1 MGISIRGKTG
11 SALAVAN
18 FVGAIFLGVLFGSS
32 VAIANAQE
40 SGEGAPLLR
49 DVNGDGSVNI
59 LAFGDSL
66 TRGVG
71 DFTSPDEEDAPLTFP
86 EGEAGYPLRVERLL
100 GVGVENFGSPGE
112 QFNDT
117 GLQRYIDALRR
128 SFRDIAIFSEGAN
141 DARTPISGGTF
152 FNLTQL
158 AVNVTRAMGS
168 QPVLMTIVPTC
179 CGHSFLSPSIDLYN
193 GISRAIA
200 IANEIPIAD
209 VNRGYRNT
217 CNVGSC
223 YLLNLQ
229 EGLHPNSEGYDVMGE
244 IVAATLLQINIFA
257 PDGPALLA
265 QALGLPP
272 GSIKTVPDPVI
283 SP

>member
-1 MGISIRGKTG
+1 MGNSIRLGTG
-11 SALAVAN
+11 WAIALVILL
-18 FVGAIFLGVLFGSS
+18 VGATVGV
-32 VAIANAQE
+32 AQE
-40 SGEGAPLLR
+40 EGEGAPPLLR
-49 DVNGDGSVNI
+49 DVNGDGAVNI

-100 GVGVENFGSPGE
+100 GVSVENFGSPGE

-128 SFRDIAIFSEGAN
+128 SFRDISIFSEGAN

-179 CGHSFLSPSIDLYN
+179 CGHSFLTPSVELYN
-193 GISRAIA
+193 GITRAIA
-200 IANEIPIAD
+200 ISNEIPIAD

-244 IVAATLLQINIFA
+244 IVASTLLQINIFA

-272 GSIKTVPDPVI
+272 TAIKTVPDPVI
-283 SP
+283 TP